1 MPHNACRIRND
12 PKRQYNYYT
21 LSEGKLQ
28 KSSKQMER
36 DFGMYMFYKW
46 LFRTM
51 KSHQLSKKIKR
62 KTGNHVIIKR

>member
-46 LFRTM
+46 LFRAM
-51 KSHQLSKKIKR
+51 KSHQIS
-62 KTGNHVIIKR
+62 

>member
-28 KSSKQMER
+28 KSSKKRNDVLACICSISGYLER
-36 DFGMYMFYKW
+36 
-46 LFRTM
+46 LRVINLVR
-51 KSHQLSKKIKR
+51 KSREKLEIML
-62 KTGNHVIIKR
+62 

>member
-28 KSSKQMER
+28 KSSKKRNDTLACICFISGYLER
-36 DFGMYMFYKW
+36 
-46 LFRTM
+46 LRVINLVR
-51 KSHQLSKKIKR
+51 KSREKLEIML
-62 KTGNHVIIKR
+62 

>member
-28 KSSKQMER
+28 KSSKK
-36 DFGMYMFYKW
+36 GMTLW
-46 LFRTM
+46 
-51 KSHQLSKKIKR
+51 
-62 KTGNHVIIKR
+62 HVYVLKVTV

>member
-28 KSSKQMER
+28 KSSKKRNDTLVCVTSQSN
-36 DFGMYMFYKW
+36 
-46 LFRTM
+46 FRLAGQ
-51 KSHQLSKKIKR
+51 S
-62 KTGNHVIIKR
+62 GN